1 MKPKALVI
9 TGNGTNCERE
19 MAHACELAG
28 CEATITHVAAVF
40 GRSGMALYR
49 RPLAPNRNRAAPWLN
64 FRREVAHLRSRI
76 APAAC
81 TAGSRMAG

>member
-40 GRSGMALYR
+40 GGEVK
-49 RPLAPNRNRAAPWLN
+49 LADYQFL
-64 FRREVAHLRSRI
+64 VI
-76 APAAC
+76 V
-81 TAGSRMAG
+81 